1 MDSKRECI
9 EAVNAL
15 FAEKKA
21 KNENLRLTRLSEIT
35 ARFPEIKEIDSALKK
50 NVSECM
56 EFMMS
61 RGRDEKKMLSYRERS
76 RALQER
82 RAKILRE
89 GGYPENYTDPIYDCP
104 VCKDTGSVG
113 LENCECYK
121 RELSLE
127 YLKRSKIAPEMKKLS
142 FKDFKLDYYSKDK
155 QCETGQSQYETAKT
169 ILAFSKKYVSDFN
182 KKKINLLFH
191 GSPGCGKTFLSCLI
205 GTELIKRGNF
215 VIYTSLQDLLD
226 VFEREKFGREKSS
239 ESDADVFLDCD
250 FLIID
255 DLGAEFQSSFSTS
268 CLYHVINSRINR
280 KSPFI
285 ISTNLSLKEI
295 ESSYDARLS
304 SRIVYETVNIPFPK
318 VDIRLER
325 KKK

>member
-1 MDSKRECI
+1 MNLNDNRLIIKTLKSGDQKVFSLVYASYYKPLCLFCSSYVSLE
-9 EAVNAL
+9 EA
-15 FAEKKA
+15 E
-21 KNENLRLTRLSEIT
+21 EIVQ
-35 ARFPEIKEIDSALKK
+35 DL
-50 NVSECM
+50 
-56 EFMMS
+56 MMYVW
-61 RGRDEKKMLSYRERS
+61 E
-76 RALQER
+76 
-82 RAKILRE
+82 
-89 GGYPENYTDPIYDCP
+89 
-104 VCKDTGSVG
+104 
-113 LENCECYK
+113 K
-121 RELSLE
+121 RELLVEDLSLKSFLFTSVRNRALNSITRSHITRQVYEE
-127 YLKRSKIAPEMKKLS
+127 Y
-142 FKDFKLDYYSKDK
+142 
-155 QCETGQSQYETAKT
+155 QSQQLKSLPA
-169 ILAFSKKYVSDFN
+169 LD
-182 KKKINLLFH
+182 
-191 GSPGCGKTFLSCLI
+191 SCY